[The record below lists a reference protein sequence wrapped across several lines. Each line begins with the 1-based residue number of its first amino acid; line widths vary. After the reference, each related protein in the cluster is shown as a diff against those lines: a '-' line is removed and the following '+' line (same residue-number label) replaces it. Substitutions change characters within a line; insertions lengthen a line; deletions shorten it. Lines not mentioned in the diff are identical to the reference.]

1 MEIQKRRKLALWHR
15 LGRAIH
21 TQLEGE
27 LPVLHATQRGEL
39 SERIIRLLTP
49 QVCRKRAAVREAML
63 ATLGVCVA
71 IAPIAALQFVPRTE
85 SATRETAVLE
95 LDSTEPDRVT
105 ESHLPDA
112 SPVTLTPLFDLA
124 TPPDWSWSQDA
135 AVIQVR
141 TPETT
146 PHSDGVMGVL
156 CLPAAPSHNRALL
169 WRDGFARVV
178 RVGDRVTG
186 YGEVQRIDESGVQLL
201 SENGMLHWEL
211 RLRGE
216 RSDE

>member
-49 QVCRKRAAVREAML
+49 QVCRKRAAVREAVL

-85 SATRETAVLE
+85 SATIKTAALK
-95 LDSTEPDRVT
+95 
-105 ESHLPDA
+105 SHSLSDA
-112 SPVTLTPLFDLA
+112 SPA
-124 TPPDWSWSQDA
+124 GWSWLQMQNS
-135 AVIQVR
+135 
-141 TPETT
+141 
-146 PHSDGVMGVL
+146 PHDDGVTGIL
-156 CLPAAPSHNRALL
+156 YLPAAPSHSRALL
-169 WRDGFARVV
+169 WRDGFAHVV
-178 RVGDRVTG
+178 QVGDRVIG
-186 YGEVQRIDESGVQLL
+186 YGEVQHIDEGGVQLL
-201 SENGMLHWEL
+201 SERGILHWEP
-211 RLRGE
+211 RVRGE